1 MSFLNTLSSIVGSD
15 HVLTGEKALPFLS
28 DWRGRYKG
36 NAIAIVRPSS
46 VQSIINIVRLCKQYN
61 IAIVPQ
67 GGNTGLC
74 GGSIPNN
81 NSKDSIILSS
91 TRLNQI
97 REIDLSNNSIVVEAG
112 CTLQK
117 LQDIS
122 LEKNRYFPL
131 SLASEGTCT
140 IGGNLATNAGGTQ
153 VLRYGN
159 IRELTLGI
167 EVVSPDGYVI
177 DLLRALRK
185 DNTGYSLRDLYIGS
199 EGTLGIITAAALK
212 LFPIC
217 DKKWA
222 ILVSLSSIE
231 NAIEFLM
238 ETRCVFDASLTAF
251 ELISQFCLNLSLNF
265 LNDKK
270 YRLDTDFI
278 DHPWFVLLEI
288 SAIGDIREVDDFMSN
303 RIKIFLEKCIVLGYI
318 DDAIISFDNLHFAS
332 LWHLRES
339 IPLAEKDF
347 GKGIKH
353 DISLPV
359 SVIPSFLSDMEK
371 SLRLHFN
378 GVQIV
383 VFGHLGDGN
392 LHYNVFKSIDQSEE
406 SLLSLQWQIYDLVHS
421 KVHDFGG
428 SISAE
433 HGIGQLKVNELQKY
447 KNAGALDIMRRLK
460 KSVDPDNMMNPGK
473 VLDI

>member
-1 MSFLNTLSSIVGSD
+1 MSFLNSLASIVGSNY
-15 HVLTGEKALPFLS
+15 VLTGENAIPFLS

-36 NAIAIVRPSS
+36 DAIAIVRPSNIQS
-46 VQSIINIVRLCKQYN
+46 VIKIVQLCKQYN

-74 GGSIPNN
+74 GGSIPNS
-81 NSKDSIILSS
+81 NSKDSIIIST

-97 REIDLSNNSIVVEAG
+97 RDIDLSNNSIVVEAG
-112 CTLQK
+112 CTLHK
-117 LQDIS
+117 LQCIS
-122 LEKNRYFPL
+122 LENNRYFPL

-167 EVVSPDGYVI
+167 EVVSPDGDII

-199 EGTLGIITAAALK
+199 EGTLGIITAATLK
-212 LFPIC
+212 LFPIR

-222 ILVSLSSIE
+222 ILVPLSSVE
-231 NAIEFLM
+231 DAIILLTEA
-238 ETRCVFDASLTAF
+238 RSVFDASLTAF
-251 ELISQFCLNLSLNF
+251 ELISQFCLRLSLNF

-270 YRLDTDFI
+270 YRLDSNFI
-278 DHPWFVLLEI
+278 HHPWFVLLEI

-303 RIKIFLEKCIVLGYI
+303 RIKCFLEKCIDIGYI

-353 DISLPV
+353 DISLPI
-359 SVIPSFLSDMEK
+359 SLIPSFISDMEK
-371 SLRLHFN
+371 SLDLYFS

-392 LHYNVFKSIDQSEE
+392 LHYNVFRSINQSEE
-406 SLLSLQWQIYDLVHS
+406 DLLSLQSQIYDLVHS
-421 KVHDFGG
+421 KVHALGG

-433 HGIGQLKVNELQKY
+433 HGIGQLKVSELQKY
-447 KNAGALDIMRRLK
+447 KNLSALDLMLRLK
-460 KSVDPDNMMNPGK
+460 KSIDPNNIMNPGK
-473 VLDI
+473 ILDI